1 MVMGWFWACGF
12 SVVFWGPFWEAV
24 WSCAAALSFP
34 ARRTCLNAEAI
45 CTGIT
50 RRKKIRIRA
59 PATRHWPRSMR
70 DPNPFACHPPP
81 RAALDCRILA
91 RGDCGPAK
99 LAVGSLIN
107 CHWCAVGVLGLPLL
121 GRRAAGFPGAGSR
134 VSFAAARSA
143 ENNCRWM
150 GGWIA
155 EMVLCDM
162 HRITHIMTPK
172 ESPTPPPPTPPSL
185 KRLSLG
191 KCLDKLLSHYL
202 LSKVCF
208 WILLLP
214 REGSRVTIP
223 DCSILLSMPLCN
235 TLKNIDLEQARY
247 HPEAYYIYIL

>member
-99 LAVGSLIN
+99 LAVGSLTLHTTLYTRHSSLFTPYFTLYTPHFSLHTLHSTLHTLHSTLYTLHSTLYTLHYTFHSTLHTLHFTIDIS
-107 CHWCAVGVLGLPLL
+107 VIFF
-121 GRRAAGFPGAGSR
+121 GF
-134 VSFAAARSA
+134 
-143 ENNCRWM
+143 
-150 GGWIA
+150 
-155 EMVLCDM
+155 
-162 HRITHIMTPK
+162 
-172 ESPTPPPPTPPSL
+172 
-185 KRLSLG
+185 
-191 KCLDKLLSHYL
+191 
-202 LSKVCF
+202 
-208 WILLLP
+208 LLP
-214 REGSRVTIP
+214 FSCRSST
-223 DCSILLSMPLCN
+223 LLRFSLRNRP
-235 TLKNIDLEQARY
+235 
-247 HPEAYYIYIL
+247 